1 MVVALSVLAGSFSGL
16 LFKKSPAPRSNAVIH
31 FISDVL
37 GSRVWSI
44 ASAAAAFSLLVCVMQ
59 TSDAHAAIKS
69 TIQNEA
75 ANSFVFD
82 RPNQNDVPLAL
93 KLSPFTPAPNEYK
106 RFEEMSKDDRRLA
119 LGQVAVGLL
128 AQTLDNR
135 VGHAML
141 AVTDPLRD
149 AIGGVVSCKQRFS
162 MSSYKMKCRI
172 KF

>member
-1 MVVALSVLAGSFSGL
+1 MVVAWSVFSDSLSGL
-16 LFKKSPAPRSNAVIH
+16 LSQKSPGPWRIAFTLLSTTVLVYLAMSAQAKAAPYTQ
-31 FISDVL
+31 L
-37 GSRVWSI
+37 
-44 ASAAAAFSLLVCVMQ
+44 Q
-59 TSDAHAAIKS
+59 T
-69 TIQNEA
+69 EA

-119 LGQVAVGLL
+119 LGQIAVGVL

-135 VGHAML
+135 VGRAML
-141 AVTDPLRD
+141 AITDPLQGT
-149 AIGGVVSCKQRFS
+149 GGGVSCKQRFS
-162 MSSYKMKCRI
+162 MKSYLLRCRL